1 LDLATVTQLI
11 SDALNCREE
20 RVTAL
25 AELVLLKT
33 GGNPFFM
40 NEFLKA
46 LYTEGLLQFEFTAT
60 RWEWDLGE
68 IQGRGFTDNVV
79 ELMSSKIQQLPENTQ
94 ETLKI
99 AACIGNQFDVK
110 TLASISQKSLRET
123 ADDLY
128 AAVAENLVV
137 LLGNM
142 GDVELE
148 IAGKLPSSQSLEYKF
163 VHDRIQQAAYSLI
176 ADRDQPIV
184 HRQIGQMLLQNT
196 PSEQRED
203 KIFDIV
209 NQLNFATSLISD
221 RSEKDELA
229 EFNLIAGNKA
239 KASVAFQPA
248 FNYLQTGINLLGE
261 NCWLAQYNVS
271 LQLHQEAAEAAY
283 F

>member
-1 LDLATVTQLI
+1 
-11 SDALNCREE
+11 
-20 RVTAL
+20 
-25 AELVLLKT
+25 
-33 GGNPFFM
+33 
-40 NEFLKA
+40 
-46 LYTEGLLQFEFTAT
+46 
-60 RWEWDLGE
+60 
-68 IQGRGFTDNVV
+68 
-79 ELMSSKIQQLPENTQ
+79 
-94 ETLKI
+94 
-99 AACIGNQFDVK
+99 
-110 TLASISQKSLRET
+110 
-123 ADDLY
+123 
-128 AAVAENLVV
+128 
-137 LLGNM
+137 
-142 GDVELE
+142 
-148 IAGKLPSSQSLEYKF
+148 
-163 VHDRIQQAAYSLI
+163 
-176 ADRDQPIV
+176 
-184 HRQIGQMLLQNT
+184 MLLQNT